1 MMDKLAKAQKN
12 WMSKLV
18 LILTALS
25 FMSLFGVSGYLTGA
39 ARNKPVIKVDDI
51 RISQQQ
57 FSALFEQEQQM
68 ARSLFGDNL
77 QINDEI
83 RNAMLQGLVQRELTN
98 AIIERTADKLNM
110 HISDNLVRKI
120 IYSQAEFLDANGN
133 FSLERLRRV
142 LSASGWTEQRYIDA
156 LKKDIVKQQLVQ
168 NPSVNMNV
176 PKVLADGL
184 AKVESQKKTFK
195 YIVVDPAKVKIDRK
209 ITPEETEQ
217 YYEDFSTNFIEP
229 EKRDVSFI
237 VLSIDDMAKKVVPE
251 EADIEAYYEEN
262 IGQFETP
269 ETRKILQMV
278 FDSREDADKAMTEL
292 KSGKDFYAVAQETA
306 GQDKETTDLGYV
318 AKDLLI
324 ADMAEKYDTYVITDE
339 VYEHIVYAPYQHTYF
354 ATLPGMWQRTIS
366 CSSLSKTYSIT
377 GWRLGYT
384 IAPPEITDRIK
395 KVHDFLTVGAAAPLQ
410 EAVIPGLR
418 FGQEYYN
425 DLLAT
430 YTRKRDLFVEGLDAI
445 GLQHT
450 VPQGAYYILMD
461 ISEFG
466 FDSDLEF
473 CEVLA
478 RDVGVGAVPGSSFFR
493 EPVNHLIRFHF
504 AKRDETLCA
513 ALNRLETIRKKIPAR
528 K

>member
-1 MMDKLAKAQKN
+1 MDYDKLIAPAAKAMRPSGIRKFFDLAAEMPECISLGVGEPDFKTPWAVREAGIESLEHGRTRYTSNAGLKELRAEISRYLERRMNLRYDPMRQILVTVGGSEAIDMCIRTLVKPGDEVIIPEPCFVCYEPITTL
-12 WMSKLV
+12 SGGVPVHVACRQEDEFRLRAETLKAAITPKTKLV
-18 LILTALS
+18 IMP
-25 FMSLFGVSGYLTGA
+25 FPNNPTGA
-39 ARNKPVIKVDDI
+39 VMEREDLEAVAEVLRGTDI
-51 RISQQQ
+51 MVLS
-57 FSALFEQEQQM
+57 
-68 ARSLFGDNL
+68 
-77 QINDEI
+77 DEI
-83 RNAMLQGLVQRELTN
+83 YAELNYGLRP
-98 AIIERTADKLNM
+98 
-110 HISDNLVRKI
+110 H
-120 IYSQAEFLDANGN
+120 
-133 FSLERLRRV
+133 
-142 LSASGWTEQRYIDA
+142 
-156 LKKDIVKQQLVQ
+156 
-168 NPSVNMNV
+168 
-176 PKVLADGL
+176 
-184 AKVESQKKTFK
+184 
-195 YIVVDPAKVKIDRK
+195 
-209 ITPEETEQ
+209 
-217 YYEDFSTNFIEP
+217 
-229 EKRDVSFI
+229 VSI
-237 VLSIDDMAKKVVPE
+237 
-251 EADIEAYYEEN
+251 
-262 IGQFETP
+262 
-269 ETRKILQMV
+269 
-278 FDSREDADKAMTEL
+278 
-292 KSGKDFYAVAQETA
+292 
-306 GQDKETTDLGYV
+306 
-318 AKDLLI
+318 
-324 ADMAEKYDTYVITDE
+324 
-339 VYEHIVYAPYQHTYF
+339 
-354 ATLPGMWQRTIS
+354 ATLPGMAERTIVVNGF
-366 CSSLSKTYSIT
+366 SKSYAMT